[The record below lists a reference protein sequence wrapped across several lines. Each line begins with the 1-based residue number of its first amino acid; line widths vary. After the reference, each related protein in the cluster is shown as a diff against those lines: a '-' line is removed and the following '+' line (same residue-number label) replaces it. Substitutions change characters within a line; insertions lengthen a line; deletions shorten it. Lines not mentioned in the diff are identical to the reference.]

1 VPRRYVDPAERRAR
15 RAEVDDPE
23 VVMEAAATFL
33 AVRSRSV
40 QETRRRLTQLGYRA
54 EMVDGVIERLLTMQ
68 YLDDATFARA
78 WVESRDRSRP
88 RGESA
93 LRRELI
99 LKGIERDTIAAVLAA
114 RTEDPSLGVGQG
126 GRRFG
131 DHQPSGDGDQPPG
144 DRISVDHAAAERLLT
159 RRRAALHREPDPR
172 KRRQRAYALL
182 ARNGFD
188 PQVCQEASAAFGD
201 LNTPDRD

>member
-1 VPRRYVDPAERRAR
+1 M
-15 RAEVDDPE
+15 DDPE
-23 VVMEAAATFL
+23 IVMEAAATFL
-33 AVRSRSV
+33 AVRPRSV

-99 LKGIERDTIAAVLAA
+99 MKGIERDTIAAVLAA
-114 RTEDPSLGVGQG
+114 RTEDPSLGVGQTD
-126 GRRFG
+126 RRYG
-131 DHQPSGDGDQPPG
+131 DDQLPGDGDQPPG
-144 DRISVDHAAAERLLT
+144 DTVSVDHAAAERLLA
-159 RRRAALHREPDPR
+159 RRRAALDREPDPR